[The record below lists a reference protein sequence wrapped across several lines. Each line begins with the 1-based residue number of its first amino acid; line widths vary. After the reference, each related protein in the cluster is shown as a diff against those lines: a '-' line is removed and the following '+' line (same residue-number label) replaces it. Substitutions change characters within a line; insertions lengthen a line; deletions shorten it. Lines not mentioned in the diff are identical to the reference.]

1 MKLLTQT
8 RRSGIFTLALL
19 LTPLLAP
26 VAAMAAPAAEVAA
39 VRDQWEQINFV
50 VAEAEREQHF
60 AQLVDTCDSLLAA
73 QPDDPQA
80 LTWCGIVES
89 SYAGAAGGLGALK
102 HAKAARKHF
111 ERAIGIDPVAV
122 NGAALTS
129 LGTLYARVPGWPV
142 GFGNDK
148 KARQYLEDG
157 LKANPDGMDSN
168 FFMAEF
174 LAHRGHD
181 EEAKRYLQQALK
193 APPRPGRAISDTA
206 RREEVEALLAKLG
219 GDES

>member
-1 MKLLTQT
+1 MKLSTQI
-8 RRSGIFTLALL
+8 RWSGILSLALL
-19 LTPLLAP
+19 LAHSLVP
-26 VAAMAAPAAEVAA
+26 VTAMAAPAAEVAA

-50 VAEAEREQHF
+50 VAEAEREQQF
-60 AQLVDTCDSLLAA
+60 AKLIDTCDSLLVA

-111 ERAIGIDPVAV
+111 ERAIGIDPEAV

-142 GFGNDK
+142 GFGNNK

-157 LKANPDGMDSN
+157 LQANPDGMDSN

-174 LAHRGHD
+174 LADQGET
-181 EEAKRYLQQALK
+181 EEAKRYLQRALS
-193 APPRPGRAISDTA
+193 APERPGREISDTGRRKEIEA
-206 RREEVEALLAKLG
+206 RLANLG
-219 GDES
+219 G